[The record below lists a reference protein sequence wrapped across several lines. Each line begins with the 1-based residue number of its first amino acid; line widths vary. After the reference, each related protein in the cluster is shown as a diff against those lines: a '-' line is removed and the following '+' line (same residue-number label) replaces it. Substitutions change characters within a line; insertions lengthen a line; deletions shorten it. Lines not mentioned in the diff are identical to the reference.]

1 MIKNLKPQRLL
12 NANYRQL
19 QIQALE
25 IPSFETET
33 SSNEYICSLCRQ
45 NLFREALQAFDYL
58 IQSKTHFHFNPTTYT
73 HLISASSSLRSLQF
87 GREVHHHMMMK
98 SNFQTDIILQNHLL
112 NMYGKCG
119 SLEDARNVFDK
130 MVVRN
135 LVSWTSIIAGYS
147 QNRREIEAIDL
158 YFHMRR
164 SGISP
169 DHFTFG
175 NILKV
180 CSGLSD
186 IELGRQFHAS
196 VIKTGYGLEPIA
208 QNALVAMYTKFIRID
223 DALILFD
230 EISEKKDI
238 VLWGSMVGGLAQQG
252 CPVEAL
258 QLFKEMLSMGGLFP
272 NEFLFSSAVSACS
285 SLFQLEY
292 GKQLHSLSIK
302 FGLGRDVFAGCS
314 LSNFYAKCGSLYS
327 ARMAFNQIQNPDL
340 VAWNAIIAGF
350 AYSGAVN
357 EAMKCFSQMR
367 HSGFIPN
374 EITILGLLWV
384 ATSPP
389 TLTQGQQ
396 LHSYIIKTGF
406 NLDVRICNTLLTMY
420 AKCSD
425 LSKVFHFFEE
435 MKNAVDLVS
444 WNAVLTACLQ
454 HNQVN
459 DVFRLLKFMHS
470 SQYKPDEI
478 TVCNVLGACSSLASL
493 EMGNQV
499 HGYAMKSGLETE
511 ILVSNGLIDMYTKC
525 GALESA
531 RNLFE
536 AMRSPDV
543 VSWSSLIVAYAQ
555 FGYGDEALKLFETMR
570 SLGVK
575 PNHVTYVGVLSACS
589 RVGLIEEAFHHYRTM
604 EAEYGII
611 PTKEHCSCIVDLLA
625 RAGGLEEA
633 EKFINQMH
641 FHPDSIM
648 WKTLLAACTA
658 QKNVKIGKRAAD
670 GILKLDP
677 SSSAAHV
684 LLCNIYA
691 STGSWEDVATTRTLM
706 RSRNVRKV
714 PGKSWIELR
723 DQVHEF
729 MVEDRSHP
737 KICEIYMVLAE
748 LRMHMFEAGYVPD

>member
-1 MIKNLKPQRLL
+1 MIKNLKLHRLL
-12 NANYRQL
+12 SANYRQL
-19 QIQALE
+19 QTRATE
-25 IPSFETET
+25 ISSFETEI
-33 SSNEYICSLCRQ
+33 SSNDYVCSLCRQ
-45 NLFREALQAFDYL
+45 NLFREAIHAFDF
-58 IQSKTHFHFNPTTYT
+58 IQSKTPFHLNPTTYT
-73 HLISASSSLRSLQF
+73 HLISACSSLRLLNF
-87 GREVHHHMMMK
+87 GRIVHHHMVK
-98 SNFQTDIILQNHLL
+98 SNFQPDIILQNHLL

-119 SLEDARNVFDK
+119 SPEDARNVFDK
-130 MVVRN
+130 MVARN

-164 SGISP
+164 SGILP

-175 NILKV
+175 NMLRV
-180 CSGLSD
+180 CSGLND
-186 IELGRQFHAS
+186 IELGRQFHAA
-196 VIKTGYGLEPIA
+196 VIKSEYGLERIA
-208 QNALVAMYTKFIRID
+208 QNALVAMYTKFNRID
-223 DALILFD
+223 DALVLFD
-230 EISEKKDI
+230 RISEKDT

-258 QLFKEMLSMGGLFP
+258 QLFKEMLSMDGLFP
-272 NEFLFSSAVSACS
+272 NEFIFSSAFSACS

-302 FGLGRDVFAGCS
+302 FGLGGDVFAGCS

-327 ARMAFNQIQNPDL
+327 AKMAFIQIQNPDL
-340 VAWNAIIAGF
+340 VAWNAITAGF
-350 AYSGAVN
+350 AYSCDVN
-357 EAMKCFSQMR
+357 EAMECFSRMR

-374 EITILGLLWV
+374 EITILGLL
-384 ATSPP
+384 TSPS

-396 LHSYIIKTGF
+396 VHCYVIKTGF

-425 LSKVFHFFEE
+425 LSKVFHLFEE

-478 TVCNVLGACSSLASL
+478 TVCIVLGACSSLASL
-493 EMGNQV
+493 KMGNQV
-499 HGYAMKSGLETE
+499 HVYVMKSGLETE
-511 ILVSNGLIDMYTKC
+511 ILVANGLIDMYTKC

-570 SLGVK
+570 SLGTK

-589 RVGLIEEAFHHYRTM
+589 RVGYIEEAFHHYRTM
-604 EAEYGII
+604 EADYGIT

-625 RAGGLEEA
+625 RAGRLEEA
-633 EKFINQMH
+633 EKFINQMQ
-641 FHPDSIM
+641 FHPDSII
-648 WKTLLAACTA
+648 WKTLLAACAT
-658 QKNVKIGKRAAD
+658 QKNVKIGKRAMD

-691 STGSWEDVATTRTLM
+691 LTGSWEDVATMRTLM

-714 PGKSWIELR
+714 PGISWIELR
-723 DQVHEF
+723 DQVHAF

-737 KICEIYMVLAE
+737 KISEIYMVLGE
-748 LRMHMFEAGYVPD
+748 LRLHMFEAGYVPN